1 MLIAQLTVF
10 ECGGSAICFCLEHR
24 FCDLS
29 SVVVFLKSWS
39 ARARSRSDGSDHE
52 IALPDFVG
60 SSFLPPRDLPPLPA
74 IPDQIENRIMTRL
87 KAVDQPIRSI
97 DLPISLSN
105 RSGSRSDSE
114 ICHLRRPI
122 DLQIGGEIGGFPGG
136 ELAEEDEASIAGKFD
151 REPDLGGSDDDRGGK
166 GRVSRAGEQVE
177 ERNDVV
183 LSGNGAENQRR
194 RRRE

>member
-39 ARARSRSDGSDHE
+39 GRARSRSDSSDHE

-60 SSFLPPRDLPPLPA
+60 SSFLPPRVLLPLPA

-87 KAVDQPIRSI
+87 
-97 DLPISLSN
+97 SLSS
-105 RSGSRSDSE
+105 RSGSCTDSE
-114 ICHLRRPI
+114 IRHLRRPI
-122 DLQIGGEIGGFPGG
+122 DLRIGGVIGGFPGG

-151 REPDLGGSDDDRGGK
+151 REPDLGGSDDNRGGK
-166 GRVSRAGEQVE
+166 GRVSGAGEQVE

-183 LSGNGAENQRR
+183 LSRNGAENQRR